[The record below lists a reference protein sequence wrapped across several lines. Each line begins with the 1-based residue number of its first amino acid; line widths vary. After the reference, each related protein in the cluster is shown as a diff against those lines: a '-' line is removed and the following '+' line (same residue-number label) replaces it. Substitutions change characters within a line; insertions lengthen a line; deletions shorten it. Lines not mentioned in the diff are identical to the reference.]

1 MANERSA
8 SSGNLTHDGVDV
20 NHQFSKGLE
29 AERLLRAALAETRPD
44 TDYFSLL
51 RPPRSSRIARAFAA
65 LPAYHRA
72 FTSCNAVFRLDP
84 QLRATSWCGD
94 CPKCRFV
101 FLALAPFMGRAELTA
116 IFAGATCSTTR
127 RRTTAF
133 ARARGRRGPQAVRVR
148 RGGGRERRRAA
159 PGRRAPGVARRV
171 RRAPLRRRGAAGGRP
186 RLRPARR
193 RPAPGAGA
201 LRPLELRP
209 SIGCG
214 SRSWLTGASA
224 SGASRARPARSPGCS
239 ASACPAPA
247 SPSWRPTRP
256 PSPRRSR
263 RSWPPAP
270 SRSTAR
276 RSCPRCA
283 AATSS
288 SARRASRS
296 TATSWRRCA
305 PRACPS
311 TTATGLWMAE
321 PHAAPV
327 VGVTGTKGKS
337 TTATLIAHLLRAAG
351 RTAELAGNIG
361 RPALELARG
370 AGARRVG
377 ARALELPGRRPRRR
391 SRAWRW

>member
-8 SSGNLTHDGVDV
+8 SFGNLTHYGVDI

-29 AERLLRAALAETRPD
+29 AERHAARRARRDPAGRATTSRCCA
-44 TDYFSLL
+44 
-51 RPPRSSRIARAFAA
+51 PPPSSAIARAFAA

-84 QLRATSWCGD
+84 ELRATSWCGN

-101 FLALAPFMGRAELTA
+101 FLALAPFLGRADLTA
-116 IFAGATCSTTR
+116 IFDGRDLLDDPAQYDGFAALAAVGGA
-127 RRTTAF
+127 
-133 ARARGRRGPQAVRVR
+133 QAVRVR
-148 RGGGRERRRAA
+148 RGGGRERRRAP

-201 LRPLELRP
+201 LRPVELRP
-209 SIGCG
+209 RAGCG

-239 ASACPAPA
+239 ASACPAPG

-270 SRSTAR
+270 SRSTATAILPALR
-276 RSCPRCA
+276 GCDVVVRSPGVSVYRDELA
-283 AATSS
+283 ALRA
-288 SARRASRS
+288 ARRARG
-296 TATSWRRCA
+296 A
-305 PRACPS
+305 PRRGCGWRS
-311 TTATGLWMAE
+311 
-321 PHAAPV
+321 
-327 VGVTGTKGKS
+327 
-337 TTATLIAHLLRAAG
+337 
-351 RTAELAGNIG
+351 RT
-361 RPALELARG
+361 
-370 AGARRVG
+370 RRRSS
-377 ARALELPGRRPRRR
+377 ASPGRRARARRR
-391 SRAWRW
+391 R